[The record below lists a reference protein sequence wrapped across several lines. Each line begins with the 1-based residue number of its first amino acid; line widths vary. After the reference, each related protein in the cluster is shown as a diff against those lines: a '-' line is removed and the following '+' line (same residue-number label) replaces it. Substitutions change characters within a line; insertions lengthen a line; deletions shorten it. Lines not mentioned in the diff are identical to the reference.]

1 MTAVSRNLPDQA
13 NRIVAM
19 TAHDRSLLI
28 EAGAGSGKTAIMA
41 GRIAMMLVSGIR
53 PRNIA
58 AVTFTELAA
67 SELLARIRH
76 FVEELSAGR
85 VPVELASV
93 IHGEPNAQQKAHL
106 QRASQE
112 IDEITC
118 STIHGFCQKL
128 IKPYPAEAN
137 IDPGASV
144 ADRNDADFAFMDLR
158 DAWIRDRLGANGS
171 QLLIEMVAVDPGET
185 VAAIER
191 VSDCMRRSRE
201 ILPPPSRAVAGPA
214 GDFRQA
220 VTALRA
226 FIDSAPCVDPNTA
239 VYTAV
244 FERMA
249 AAVLP
254 ALSDEGPAVLVRLV
268 NEVPGDEIC
277 TSSGS
282 FKAYQRKGP
291 WGTAAKAAGLSKA
304 EGDRLFGEAETLY
317 KAACAAWNVL
327 VSNAAGRLLA
337 ALMAELGPLINQF
350 NDYKRAAALLDF
362 DDLIESAR
370 GLLRN
375 HEPVRQALAARYAH
389 VLVDEFQDTDPA
401 QSEIFWRLCGED
413 VDGSGDWS
421 TRALRPGALF
431 LVGDPK
437 QAIYRFRGADV
448 RAYVAAREAIAAQD
462 PANVLSIATNFRS
475 CRSILEFVNGR
486 FETPLSIENNQPG
499 FTALDHWHADRGEHP
514 CVAALDFHG
523 PAERDAEASKAA
535 EAEAVAELC
544 ARLIGSHQVHDHKT
558 GEIRLCRPG
567 DIALL
572 APTGN
577 GLWRFEEALERR
589 GVPVATQ
596 AGKGFFWRQEIQDL
610 IALTRVLAD
619 PRDTLAL
626 GALLRGPLV
635 GLTDEVLLDITW
647 SLPRSDGQEGPGRFT
662 LWADLDHVV
671 DPVAKDVLARLQ
683 GLAKRGNA
691 TTPHDLLSQAVA
703 EMRVRPTLLARHQG
717 QAERALAN
725 VDLFLTMA
733 RPYAIRGL
741 RAFAQAMTSAW
752 EDDSKAG
759 EGRPDAQE
767 DSVSLYTM
775 HAAKGLEWPIVL
787 PVNTSTG
794 MMNSVGAVIERGTSH
809 LYCKVFGVAPA
820 GHDQATSDE
829 KEEIARERVRLW
841 YVAATRAR
849 DLLILPRS
857 SSGVDARSW
866 LGVVELTIGDLPPVD
881 VSAYPDAVFTTG
893 AQASNTHSREVFAS
907 EAAAIASVSKGLIWK
922 APSSH
927 KDADKV
933 EPIADEPSVV
943 GNGDGANSE
952 EAAEPLDI
960 QGGRERGLVMHKLFE
975 EVLTG
980 ETPENRRALVS
991 RAAILITE
999 LGKTPSDDPMEGS
1012 SPDELADAVLRG
1024 LAIPEVASVRAAL
1037 VPECQV
1043 YAYAEDETADT
1054 VTFGIADAIAFSG
1067 GTPSLVIDWKSDV
1080 APDDKAVAGYRLQ
1093 VTDYLATTGVP
1104 VGLLV
1109 FPTAGR
1115 VELVR
1120 NFHSS
1125 KIA

>member
-1 MTAVSRNLPDQA
+1 MTAVSRDLPDRA

-41 GRIAMMLVSGIR
+41 GRIAMMLVSGMP
-53 PRNIA
+53 PRSIA

-67 SELLARIRH
+67 SELLARVRH

-85 VPVELASV
+85 VPLELSSV
-93 IHGEPNAQQKAHL
+93 IHGEPNAQQKAYL

-128 IKPYPAEAN
+128 IQPYPAEAN

-171 QLLIEMVAVDPGET
+171 PLLIEMVAVDPSET
-185 VAAIER
+185 VAVIER
-191 VSDCMRRSRE
+191 VSDSMRRSRE
-201 ILPPPSRAVAGPA
+201 ILPPPSCAVAGPA
-214 GDFRQA
+214 RDFRRA
-220 VTALRA
+220 VSALRT
-226 FIDSAPCVDPNTA
+226 FIDSAPCVDPDTA
-239 VYTAV
+239 AYVVA
-244 FERMA
+244 FKRMSA
-249 AAVLP
+249 NVLP
-254 ALSDEGPAVLVRLV
+254 ALADEGPAVLVRLV
-268 NEVPGDEIC
+268 NEAPSDELC
-277 TSSGS
+277 TSTGG
-282 FKAYQRKGP
+282 FKAYRRKGA

-304 EGDRLFGEAETLY
+304 EGERLFGEAETLY
-317 KAACAAWNVL
+317 KTACGAWTEL

-337 ALMAELGPLINQF
+337 ALMAELRPLIDQF
-350 NDYKRAAALLDF
+350 RDYKRAAALLDF

-375 HEPVRQALAARYAH
+375 HEAVRQALAARYTH

-413 VDGSGDWS
+413 VDGTGDWS

-448 RAYVAAREAIAAQD
+448 RAYVAAREAIAAQH

-475 CRSILEFVNGR
+475 CRSILEFVNER

-514 CVAALDFHG
+514 CVAALDFEG
-523 PAERDAEASKAA
+523 PAEKDAEASKAA

-635 GLTDEVLLDITW
+635 GLTDEVLLDIAW
-647 SLPRSDGQEGPGRFT
+647 ALPRSDGQEGPGRFA
-662 LWADLDHVV
+662 LWAGLDHVA

-725 VDLFLTMA
+725 VDLYLTMA

-741 RAFAQAMTSAW
+741 RAFAEAMTSAW

-767 DSVSLYTM
+767 ESVSLYTM

-794 MMNSVGAVIERGTSH
+794 IMNSVGAVIERGTSH
-809 LYCKVFGVAPA
+809 LYCKLFGVAPA
-820 GHDQATSDE
+820 GHDQVSRDE
-829 KEEIARERVRLW
+829 KDEIDRERVRLW

-866 LGVVELTIGDLPPVD
+866 LGVVKLTIGDLPGVD
-881 VSAYPDAVFTTG
+881 VSPYPDAVPALLTSAVNGQTR
-893 AQASNTHSREVFAS
+893 SIFAS
-907 EAAAIASVSKGLIWK
+907 EGTAIATSSRGLIWE
-922 APSSH
+922 APSDH
-927 KDADKV
+927 RDADKA
-933 EPIADEPSVV
+933 EPIADELSVI
-943 GNGDGANSE
+943 GGGEASE
-952 EAAEPLDI
+952 DEDLPVAIVI

-980 ETPENRRALVS
+980 ETADEQARLAARAAVLIRELGLPPSDNPGQGCHPAEIATAVS
-991 RAAILITE
+991 RALIL
-999 LGKTPSDDPMEGS
+999 
-1012 SPDELADAVLRG
+1012 
-1024 LAIPEVASVRAAL
+1024 PEVAAVRHSL
-1037 VPECQV
+1037 VPECQI
-1043 YAYAEDETADT
+1043 YAFSEGDGTDT
-1054 VTFGIADAIAFSG
+1054 VTFGIADAIGFDDSG
-1067 GTPSLVIDWKSDV
+1067 ASLVIDWKSDV
-1080 APDDKAVAGYRLQ
+1080 SPNEQTVAGYRAQ
-1093 VTDYLATTGVP
+1093 VRDYLNATSVAVGLIVFATTGRTETVK
-1104 VGLLV
+1104 L
-1109 FPTAGR
+1109 
-1115 VELVR
+1115 
-1120 NFHSS
+1120 
-1125 KIA
+1125 

>member
-1 MTAVSRNLPDQA
+1 MTAVSRNLPDHA

-53 PRNIA
+53 PRSIA

-67 SELLARIRH
+67 SELLARVRH

-93 IHGEPNAQQKAHL
+93 IHGEPNAQQKAYL

-171 QLLIEMVAVDPGET
+171 PLLIEMVAVDPGET

-220 VTALRA
+220 VSTLRS
-226 FIDSAPCVDPNTA
+226 FIDGAPCVDPDTA
-239 VYTAV
+239 AYVVA
-244 FERMA
+244 FERMSA
-249 AAVLP
+249 TVLP
-254 ALSDEGPAVLVRLV
+254 ALTDEAPAVLVRLV
-268 NEVPGDEIC
+268 NEVPSDELC
-277 TSSGS
+277 TSTGG
-282 FKAYQRKGP
+282 FKAYRRKGA

-304 EGDRLFGEAETLY
+304 EGERLFGEAETLY
-317 KAACAAWNVL
+317 KTACEAWTEL

-337 ALMAELGPLINQF
+337 ALMAELRPLIDQF
-350 NDYKRAAALLDF
+350 RDYKRAAALLDF

-375 HEPVRQALAARYAH
+375 HEPVRKALAARYAH

-401 QSEIFWRLCGED
+401 QSEIFWRLCGDD

-475 CRSILEFVNGR
+475 CQSILEFVNGR

-514 CVAALDFHG
+514 CVAALDFEG
-523 PAERDAEASKAA
+523 PTEKDAEASKAA

-619 PRDTLAL
+619 SRDTLAL

-635 GLTDEVLLDITW
+635 GLTDEVLLDIAW
-647 SLPRSDGQEGPGRFT
+647 AIPRSDGQEGPGRFT
-662 LWADLDHVV
+662 LWADFDHVA

-703 EMRVRPTLLARHQG
+703 EMRVRPTLLVRHQG

-725 VDLFLTMA
+725 VDLYLTMA

-741 RAFAQAMTSAW
+741 RAFAEAMTSSW

-767 DSVSLYTM
+767 ESVSLYTM

-809 LYCKVFGVAPA
+809 LYCKIFGVAPA
-820 GHDQATSDE
+820 GHDQATSAE

-866 LGVVELTIGDLPPVD
+866 LGVVELTIGDLPSVD
-881 VSAYPDAVFTTG
+881 VSAYADTVPALL
-893 AQASNTHSREVFAS
+893 ASAANGQTRTAFAS
-907 EAAAIASVSKGLIWK
+907 EGTAIATASRGLIWK
-922 APSSH
+922 APSDH
-927 KDADKV
+927 RDADKA
-933 EPIADEPSVV
+933 EPIADEPMVIGGGEV
-943 GNGDGANSE
+943 SE
-952 EAAEPLDI
+952 DDDLPVAINI

-980 ETPENRRALVS
+980 ETADDEANLAARAAVLIRELGRTPADHPGQGCNPAELAAAVS
-991 RAAILITE
+991 RALN
-999 LGKTPSDDPMEGS
+999 L
-1012 SPDELADAVLRG
+1012 
-1024 LAIPEVASVRAAL
+1024 PEVASVRGSL

-1043 YAYAEDETADT
+1043 YAFSEDDGTDT
-1054 VTFGIADAIAFSG
+1054 VTFGIADAIGFSDTG
-1067 GTPSLVIDWKSDV
+1067 ASLVIDWKSDV
-1080 APDDKAVAGYRLQ
+1080 DPDEKMVSSYRAQ
-1093 VTDYLATTGVP
+1093 VTDYLNATGVAVGMVVFATTGRLEMVRRS
-1104 VGLLV
+1104 VE
-1109 FPTAGR
+1109 AG
-1115 VELVR
+1115 
-1120 NFHSS
+1120 
-1125 KIA
+1125 